1 MKQKSW
7 YYRPTAGHE
16 THRQGVV
23 ADEATG
29 RDVAVVYD
37 GDADGAMLASAP
49 ELAAVLESC
58 VAFLESWGSEAL
70 NSKVKRETLC
80 RAFGG
85 QAYTARAA
93 IRKARGEG

>member
-37 GDADGAMLASAP
+37 GDADGMLLASAP
-49 ELAAVLESC
+49 EMLALLE
-58 VAFLESWGSEAL
+58 
-70 NSKVKRETLC
+70 KM
-80 RAFGG
+80 
-85 QAYTARAA
+85 AA
-93 IRKARGEG
+93 GMTVSGRKHYGIDDMIRKAGGGQ